1 MTGGLEDW
9 SIGGE
14 NLDKY
19 FIRKKYLF
27 LKLLEDWRIQEKNS
41 PFKMAGGLE
50 DWRIQEFL
58 GEKITLFKMTG
69 GLEDSR

>member
-50 DWRIQEFL
+50 DS
-58 GEKITLFKMTG
+58 GKK
-69 GLEDSR
+69 